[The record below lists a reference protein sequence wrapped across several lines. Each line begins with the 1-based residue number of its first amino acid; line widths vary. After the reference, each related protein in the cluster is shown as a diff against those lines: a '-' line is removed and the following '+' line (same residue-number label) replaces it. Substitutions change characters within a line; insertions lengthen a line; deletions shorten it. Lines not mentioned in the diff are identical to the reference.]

1 VEERGLLSKN
11 QKSLRRQEWEQL
23 AEEDWYDESER
34 YGPMSSFFADE
45 WIVGEPVMVKSGK
58 EATVYRCQA
67 HPRTGYDWLAAKVYR
82 PRQSRSFK
90 RDNVYQEGRTTLVA
104 RVDRAIAKRTKFG
117 LEAQFQQWIGVE
129 HATLR
134 VLHGAGADV
143 PKPLAFA
150 ESAMLMEYLG
160 DGDGPAPHLHS
171 ITFDPEQAH
180 YHFYRLLRNVTLWLY
195 HDRIHGDLS
204 GYNVLYWNDRAT
216 VIDFPQAIDPQANPA
231 ALELLERDIA
241 NIHAVFAGYDVPAD
255 PIRIARSLW
264 ERYRRDTLR
273 PDPL

>member
-1 VEERGLLSKN
+1 MSTN
-11 QKSLRRQEWEQL
+11 QKRLRRQEWEQL
-23 AEEDWYDESER
+23 AEEDWFDESER
-34 YGPMSSFFADE
+34 YGPMASFFADE

-67 HPRTGYDWLAAKVYR
+67 HPRTGYEWLAAKVYR
-82 PRQSRSFK
+82 PRESRSFK
-90 RDNVYQEGRTTLVA
+90 RDNAYQQGRTTLVS

-117 LEAQFQQWIGVE
+117 QEVQFQHWIGVE
-129 HATLR
+129 HGTLCL
-134 VLHGAGADV
+134 LHGAGADV
-143 PKPLAFA
+143 PRSLACA
-150 ESAMLMEYLG
+150 GSAILMEYLG
-160 DGDGPAPHLHS
+160 DADGPAPHLHS
-171 ITFDPEQAH
+171 IEFDPEQAR
-180 YHFYRLLRNVTLWLY
+180 YHFQRLLRNITLWLY

-216 VIDFPQAIDPQANPA
+216 VIDFPQAIDPQANEA

-241 NIHAVFAGYDVPAD
+241 NIYAVFAGYEVVAD
-255 PIRIARSLW
+255 PSRIARSLW